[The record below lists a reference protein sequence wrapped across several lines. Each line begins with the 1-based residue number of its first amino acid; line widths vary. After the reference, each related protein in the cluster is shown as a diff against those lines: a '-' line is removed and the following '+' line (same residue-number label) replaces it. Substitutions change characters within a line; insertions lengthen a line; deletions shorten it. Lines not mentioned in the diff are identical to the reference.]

1 MKAVIR
7 SIVAVLLLTAV
18 CSATAAAVA
27 AAAGFR
33 APRNS
38 PADSVSTLVT
48 KDGLDTVEVALKLYR
63 KEYGE
68 YPETLEEILI
78 KKGIAER
85 DVIEDGWGREYRYI
99 KMGESYE
106 LFSMGRD
113 GRPYTNDDIYPDDA

>member
-1 MKAVIR
+1 MRAVIK
-7 SIVAVLLLTAV
+7 SIIAVLLLTGV
-18 CSATAAAVA
+18 YTAP
-27 AAAGFR
+27 AAGFR

-48 KDGLDTVEVALKLYR
+48 RDGLDTVEVALELYR

-68 YPETLEEILI
+68 YPETLDEILI

-99 KMGESYE
+99 KIHDAYE

-113 GRPYTNDDIYPDDA
+113 GKPYTNDDIYPDDE

>member
-1 MKAVIR
+1 MRAVIK
-7 SIVAVLLLTAV
+7 SIIAVLLLTGV
-18 CSATAAAVA
+18 CSAPA

-48 KDGLDTVEVALKLYR
+48 KDGLDTVEVALKLYK

-99 KMGESYE
+99 KMGEVYE

-113 GRPYTNDDIYPDDA
+113 GKPYTNDDIYPDDA